1 MVIFTTALSLI
12 SYFLMF
18 GLDTPLT
25 ILLIISILL
34 ACFFE
39 FINGFHDTANAVAT
53 VIYTN
58 SLKPTIAVIYSGIL
72 NFAGVMLG
80 GIAVAMGIVN
90 LLPMHVLVD
99 ADPYHGIAMVMALLI
114 SAIVWNFGTWYFG
127 IPSSSSHTLIGSIL
141 GIGLAFFFLPGNVG
155 LSAVNWSKAQD
166 TGLALLL
173 SPLLGF
179 SCAIIVM
186 FIFKRLITNDIIYK
200 EPVPGKKP
208 PIWIRMMLWLTCGMV
223 SFFHGQND
231 GQKGVGLMM
240 MILIAILPAQFALD
254 SAVNLQSVNGHIHRI
269 ETLMMK
275 ADTTVLALKEKILY
289 KDVRSSV
296 AHFSQSIEKKFS
308 ANDIALTERFPLR
321 KDVITVTKGC
331 DKLITGGNLTL
342 SFNEI
347 KDLKQE
353 ISRAKQLI
361 EFAPRWVI
369 ILISICLGA
378 GTMVGWRRIVKT
390 VGEKIGKQHMS
401 YAQGASAEIVASL
414 GIGLASWKGLPVS
427 TTHMLSSGVAGSMVA
442 KKGLKNLQKGT
453 VKTIALTWLLTL
465 PATIILSGG
474 LFLLF
479 RAIL

>member
-1 MVIFTTALSLI
+1 
-12 SYFLMF
+12 MF

-25 ILLIISILL
+25 VLLIVAVLL

-58 SLKPTIAVIYSGIL
+58 SLKPTIAVVYSGLL
-72 NFAGVMLG
+72 NFSGVMLG

-99 ADPYHGIAMVMALLI
+99 ADPYHGLAMALALLI
-114 SAIVWNFGTWYFG
+114 SAIAWNFGTWYLG

-141 GIGLAFFFLPGNVG
+141 GIGLAFYFLPGNVG
-155 LSAVNWSKAQD
+155 LSAVNWTKAQD
-166 TGLALLL
+166 TGMALLL

-186 FIFKRLITNDIIYK
+186 FIFKRVIANDTIYK
-200 EPVPGKKP
+200 EPIPGKKP

-240 MILIAILPAQFALD
+240 LILIAVLPTHFALD
-254 SAVNLQSVNGHIHRI
+254 DDINLQSVNANVHRI
-269 ETLMMK
+269 EVLLMR
-275 ADTTVLALKEKILY
+275 ADTNVLSAKEKRLY
-289 KDVRSSV
+289 GEVRSSV
-296 AHFSQSIEKKFS
+296 AHFSASIEKQFS
-308 ANDIALTERFPLR
+308 ADSISMSERFPLR

-331 DKLITGGNLTL
+331 DKLISGGNLTL

-347 KDLKQE
+347 KELGKE
-353 ISRAKQLI
+353 ISAAKQLVD
-361 EFAPRWVI
+361 FAPRWVI
-369 ILISICLGA
+369 VLISICLGA

-401 YAQGASAEIVASL
+401 YAQGASAEIVASI

-453 VKTIALTWLLTL
+453 VKTIALTWLFTL